1 MFPADALADEG
12 DESMSRMHKLF
23 GIAAGAALFGMTSLA
38 GAANLAISIGVRETG
53 TAAAIGAN
61 GGTAGT
67 IEWVNLDGLTLPL
80 DGAFH
85 TFTFNFGTDPVTGFT
100 GNGVLDGTRGVL
112 EHVRIRNID
121 GTTAPIELWI
131 DNIRQTTAAGPATVS
146 NFEGFADGTEVTFQ
160 EPGFSGSTSANVVG
174 PNSSLTTSAIAS
186 QGTASDDV
194 KFTFTDSDPTR
205 WLRLTTNGVA
215 NLPNPAIDYSSGNT
229 LSFDLRGLIVPE
241 PASAMLLGLSSVGLL
256 ISRRRR

>member
-1 MFPADALADEG
+1 MIRKTKALAAAVAAAV
-12 DESMSRMHKLF
+12 L
-23 GIAAGAALFGMTSLA
+23 GISSFA

-121 GTTAPIELWI
+121 GTTAPLELWI

-174 PNSSLTTSAIAS
+174 PNSSLTTSAVAS

-205 WLRLTTNGVA
+205 WVRLTTNGVA
-215 NLPNPAIDYSSGNT
+215 NGPNPAIDYSPGNT

-241 PASAMLLGLSSVGLL
+241 PGSVLLLAVGSVGML
-256 ISRRRR
+256 IARRRK

>member
-1 MFPADALADEG
+1 MIRKTKAFAAAAAAVLLG
-12 DESMSRMHKLF
+12 MSSF
-23 GIAAGAALFGMTSLA
+23 AS
-38 GAANLAISIGVRETG
+38 AANLAISLGVRETG
-53 TAAAIGAN
+53 TSAAIGAN

-80 DGAFH
+80 DGLFH

-121 GTTAPIELWI
+121 GTTAPLELWI

-160 EPGFSGSTSANVVG
+160 EPSFSGSTSANVFAAS
-174 PNSSLTTSAIAS
+174 SSLTTSAVAS
-186 QGTASDDV
+186 QGLASDDI
-194 KFTFTDSDPTR
+194 KFQFVDSDPTR
-205 WLRLTTNGVA
+205 WVRLTTNA
-215 NLPNPAIDYSSGNT
+215 APNLPNPAIDYSQGNT
-229 LSFDLRGLIVPE
+229 LSFDIRGLVVPE
-241 PASAMLLGLSSVGLL
+241 PGSAMLLGLGSVGML
-256 ISRRRR
+256 ISRRRK